1 MLERGNM
8 CKYKEYSYLDERLAV
23 YAQSDFY
30 PFHMPGHKRAD
41 IDFANP
47 YQLDV
52 TEIDGFD
59 NLHHAQDLLLQCQ
72 QRLGSLYHSK
82 KSYYLVNGSTC
93 GILSAVGAVTK
104 RGDTVIMA
112 RNCHKAVYHAVQLFG
127 LHAVYVYPKVMEYGI
142 QGGIDPDDVK
152 ASLQEQK
159 NVKAVILTSPTFDGI
174 VSDIGI
180 LADMIHRYGAYLI
193 VDEAHGAHF
202 SMDSHFPVSAV
213 QKDADLVI
221 QSLHKT
227 LPSFTQTAVL
237 HVASDRVD
245 DDQIEEMLQV
255 FQTSSPSYLLMAG
268 IDRCVRLL
276 EQSGTQLFQTYT
288 DRLASFYQKCGTL
301 RFLQVLTADD
311 YRMYPVYD
319 LDPSK
324 LVISTASAPID
335 GYQLYE
341 RLLNRYHLQMEM
353 YSAEYVLAMTSIMD
367 TQEGFD
373 RLFEALAEIDLECCG
388 KTDRREEGQ
397 AVLNQPF
404 MQNIYAKREKRLDL
418 AEVKQYLTQETILE
432 DCIGQICA
440 EYIYLYPPGI
450 PFVVPGELLTK
461 EVVEIVKECRK
472 RNLNIQ
478 GPRDQKCQKI
488 QTVEAFSSV
497 RV

>member
-1 MLERGNM
+1 M
-8 CKYKEYSYLDERLAV
+8 CKYKEYSYLDQRLAA
-23 YAQSDFY
+23 YAKSDFY
-30 PFHMPGHKRAD
+30 PFHMPGHKRTE

-47 YQLDV
+47 YQIDI

-59 NLHHAQDLLLQCQ
+59 NLHHAQDVLIQCQ
-72 QRLGSLYHSK
+72 QRLASLYHSR

-142 QGGIDPDDVK
+142 QGIIDPDDVE
-152 ASLQEQK
+152 ALLQEQK
-159 NVKAVILTSPTFDGI
+159 QVKAVILTSPTYDGI
-174 VSDIGI
+174 VSDIGK

-213 QKDADLVI
+213 LKDADLVI

-237 HVASDRVD
+237 HAASDRVD

-255 FQTSSPSYLLMAG
+255 FQSSSPSYLLMAG

-288 DRLASFYQKCGTL
+288 DRLALFYKKCGTL
-301 RFLQVLTADD
+301 RFLRVLTVED
-311 YRMYPVYD
+311 YQTFPVYD
-319 LDPSK
+319 ADMSK
-324 LVISTASAPID
+324 LIISTASAPID
-335 GYQLYE
+335 GYHLYE
-341 RLLNRYHLQMEM
+341 CLLNRYHLQMEM
-353 YSAEYVLAMTSIMD
+353 YTAQYVLAMTSIMD

-373 RLFEALAEIDLECCG
+373 RLSEALAEIDLECSG
-388 KTDRREEGQ
+388 KTDYREDRQ
-397 AVLNQPF
+397 AVLIQPF
-404 MQNIYAKREKRLDL
+404 MQKVYAKREKRLDL
-418 AEVKQYLTQETILE
+418 SEVKQYLTRETLLE
-432 DCIGQICA
+432 DCTGQICA

-461 EVVEIVKECRK
+461 EVVEVVKECRK
-472 RNLNIQ
+472 KNLNIQ
-478 GPRDQKCQKI
+478 GIRDQNCQKI
-488 QTVEAFSSV
+488 QTVFVESDCIK
-497 RV
+497 